1 MEQIKGRKMKKFL
14 VLFALI
20 FVGCNDRNDPKIV
33 SINENTLLGNGEY
46 VGKLSNG
53 NVVRRYEI
61 NMGDKSNHFVYI
73 IDNNPAVTMNQ
84 SVSNGDTSVNET
96 NVVIDGTR
104 YYPGEKVVK

>member
-1 MEQIKGRKMKKFL
+1 MKKFL
-14 VLFALI
+14 VLLVLV
-20 FVGCNDRNDPKIV
+20 FVFGCKDRNDPKIV

-61 NMGDKSNHFVYI
+61 NMGDKSYHFVYI
-73 IDNNPAVTMNQ
+73 IDNNPAVTMNH
-84 SVSNGDTSVNET
+84 SVSNGDTSVNEI
-96 NVVIDGTR
+96 NVIIDGTR

>member
-1 MEQIKGRKMKKFL
+1 MKKFL
-14 VLFALI
+14 VLFALVFV
-20 FVGCNDRNDPKIV
+20 FVGCEDRNDPKIV

-61 NMGDKSNHFVYI
+61 DMGESHSHFVYI
-73 IDNNPAVTMNQ
+73 IDNNPVVTMNH

-96 NVVIDGTR
+96 NVIIDGTR